1 MIILDK
7 NIKIICITKKYCYLN
22 FMRSNPPFDPRIQTI
37 GINQNGPSTIHMPQ
51 MMINQMPPQQN
62 FIQRPPIPQPMPNYI
77 MQSPS
82 PYPQHPI
89 PTQFSN

>member
-37 GINQNGPSTIHMPQ
+37 GINQNGPSTTDTIHTHYLALSGS
-51 MMINQMPPQQN
+51 
-62 FIQRPPIPQPMPNYI
+62 PNSIGSKLSSLYI
-77 MQSPS
+77 ETE
-82 PYPQHPI
+82 YV
-89 PTQFSN
+89 